1 MAYIKND
8 ELNEILSR
16 ADIVDIIS
24 SYLKVTPKGKNYV
37 SLCPFHNDHSPSL
50 IISREKQIFNC
61 FTCRTGGNVFS
72 FVMKYENVSFYE
84 AVSIVAKKIGYTLS
98 GNFDNSEVVSKNKE
112 DYKVYD

>member
-1 MAYIKND
+1 MQNGEKSVIITTIFNKGIKGNVMAYIKND

-84 AVSIVAKKIGYTLS
+84 AVQ
-98 GNFDNSEVVSKNKE
+98 
-112 DYKVYD
+112 